1 MTARIHAIR
10 RSAGLGFFSAALLAT
25 GTPRTA
31 AGHDATDG
39 TFHLPEPPQN
49 FRVQGIAGTTE

>member
-1 MTARIHAIR
+1 MTARSQAIR
-10 RSAGLGFFSAALLAT
+10 RSAALGVFAAAVLAT

-39 TFHLPEPPQN
+39 TFQLPEPPQN
-49 FRVQGIAGTTE
+49 LRVQGIAETTE